1 MAMMN
6 AEQYRE
12 SLAKRKPL
20 KVYLDGKLL
29 DKPLEHPYIKTSMNT
44 VALTYEMAQDPEHRQ
59 LMTAKSALSGE
70 TINRF
75 CHLHQSTDD
84 LIAKVRMQ
92 RLLGQRCGTCFQRC
106 VGLDA
111 LNAMFATTFD
121 MDQALGT
128 AYHARFKKFAL
139 AMEQND

>member
-1 MAMMN
+1 MN
-6 AEQYRE
+6 AQQYRD
-12 SLAKRKPL
+12 SLAQRKPL

-29 DKPLEHPYIKTSMNT
+29 ADPLAHPYIKTSMNT
-44 VALTYEMAQDPEHRQ
+44 VALTYELAHDAEHRR
-59 LMTAKSALSGE
+59 LMTARSALTGE

-84 LIAKVRMQ
+84 LINKVRMQ

-111 LNAMFATTFD
+111 
-121 MDQALGT
+121 
-128 AYHARFKKFAL
+128 
-139 AMEQND
+139 